1 MTRTLS
7 DVPEDVRRR
16 YEITLQNAAEFF
28 KVGASVGAGFTPMGV
43 IQGWSADSMAEA
55 ACKLA
60 SMGYDYLAIGGTV
73 PLEDRSN
80 PPRLAKLFAT
90 LCPTAFGFTFSA
102 LGRSRNWPFS
112 SDTA

>member
-1 MTRTLS
+1 MPTAASLTAVHPIISSSISTTWASPELLN

-43 IQGWSADSMAEA
+43 IQGWSADSMAQA

-73 PLEDRSN
+73 PLKIDQLR
-80 PPRLAKLFAT
+80 RVLAR
-90 LCPTAFGFTFSA
+90 PS
-102 LGRSRNWPFS
+102 
-112 SDTA
+112 